1 MSAIISPKPWKQVKR
16 SKQGSKD
23 AVRNLE
29 VGKGGKSFK
38 ADGANVGIN
47 RNPSG
52 SQYENGTSGRGAG
65 PHRDKRS
72 GSAIAFDGFVT
83 DISGHPARKGRNAR
97 GSKDKPIS
105 VSNAEPKLRSFKGAN
120 AGPGGKTRFR
130 PGGGNR

>member
-1 MSAIISPKPWKQVKR
+1 MSAIISPKPWKQVSHDTKR
-16 SKQGSKD
+16 AIEGGGK
-23 AVRNLE
+23 
-29 VGKGGKSFK
+29 GKGGKSFK

-72 GSAIAFDGFVT
+72 GSAVAWDGFT
-83 DISGHPARKGRNAR
+83 PDISAHPARKGRNAR
-97 GSKDKPIS
+97 GSMEKPVS
-105 VSNAEPKLRSFKGAN
+105 VSNAEPKVRSFKGAN